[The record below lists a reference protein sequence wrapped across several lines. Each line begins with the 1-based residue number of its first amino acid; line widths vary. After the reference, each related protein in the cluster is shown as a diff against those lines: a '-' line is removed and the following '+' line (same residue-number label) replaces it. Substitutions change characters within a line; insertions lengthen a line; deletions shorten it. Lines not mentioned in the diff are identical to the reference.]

1 MYYKCYKTPICTYY
15 ERYRAIACTER
26 RNTKMNKEEY
36 TNMLV
41 RELQNHKWI
50 LDMVYDEKSWDLL
63 DMNTFELIIDKVLKK
78 CLVSVLFTRW
88 YDDLFI
94 IHTKYDT
101 IIEIKQHING
111 IYSLHIY
118 YNNNLY

>member
-1 MYYKCYKTPICTYY
+1 
-15 ERYRAIACTER
+15 
-26 RNTKMNKEEY
+26 MNKEEY

-63 DMNTFELIIDKVLKK
+63 DMNTFELIIDEVLKK